1 MRISERDVE
10 MDGGRATNLRGWLKL
25 YRTRKGR
32 KTVKYM
38 CLGYLDEKKF
48 EAITEAERNAFMDA
62 CFAYDDV
69 LRAKGHFLSGEGLE
83 SARTATTVRVKNG
96 KPFVTDGPFIE
107 TKEQVGGVL
116 ILEAKDV
123 NEAIQLISNHPGIAA
138 AGFEIRPIADM
149 SVVLQASDQ

>member
-1 MRISERDVE
+1 
-10 MDGGRATNLRGWLKL
+10 
-25 YRTRKGR
+25 
-32 KTVKYM
+32 VKYM

-48 EAITEAERNAFMDA
+48 EAMTEAERNAFMDA
-62 CFAYDDV
+62 CFDYDDV

-107 TKEQVGGVL
+107 TKEQLGGVL
-116 ILEAKDV
+116 ILEAKDLD
-123 NEAIQLISNHPGIAA
+123 EAIQLISNHPGIAA

-149 SVVLQASDQ
+149 SAALQESEKRRAAAKA

>member
-1 MRISERDVE
+1 M
-10 MDGGRATNLRGWLKL
+10 
-25 YRTRKGR
+25 
-32 KTVKYM
+32 KYM

-48 EAITEAERNAFMDA
+48 EAMTEAERNAFMDA
-62 CFAYDDV
+62 CFDYDDV

-107 TKEQVGGVL
+107 TKEQLGGVL
-116 ILEAKDV
+116 ILEAKDLGEV
-123 NEAIQLISNHPGIAA
+123 IQLISNHPGIAA

-149 SVVLQASDQ
+149 SPALQESEKRRAAAKV

>member
-1 MRISERDVE
+1 
-10 MDGGRATNLRGWLKL
+10 MDESRATNLLGWLRPSRMTER
-25 YRTRKGR
+25 RTI
-32 KTVKYM
+32 VKYM

-48 EAITEAERNAFMDA
+48 ESMTEAERDAFLDA
-62 CFAYDDV
+62 CFAYDEV

-83 SARTATTVRVKNG
+83 SSRTATTVRVKNG
-96 KPFVTDGPFIE
+96 KPLVTDGPFIE
-107 TKEQVGGVL
+107 TREQVGGVL

-149 SVVLQASDQ
+149 SAALQASEKRRRAAAKA

>member
-1 MRISERDVE
+1 M
-10 MDGGRATNLRGWLKL
+10 
-25 YRTRKGR
+25 
-32 KTVKYM
+32 KYM

-48 EAITEAERNAFMDA
+48 DAMTEAERNAFMDA
-62 CFAYDDV
+62 CFDYDDV

-107 TKEQVGGVL
+107 TKEQLGGVL
-116 ILEAKDV
+116 ILEAKDLD
-123 NEAIQLISNHPGIAA
+123 EAIQLISNHPGIAA

-149 SVVLQASDQ
+149 SAALQESEKRRAAAKA